1 MSVTIFPTNNLKFC
15 EENNLIETKIED
27 CLCKDAGCAIP
38 NCHYCQGTGEW
49 TEQIYPFELNLAN
62 GNFSTL
68 WNSLGLEFD
77 YCGEI
82 NSGELL
88 KAVSSLDS
96 ELLLRAN
103 FVDGENFYSFG
114 IDKNQAARYIKK
126 LHEICLEA
134 LKRGESVTWG

>member
-1 MSVTIFPTNNLKFC
+1 MSVTIFPTNNIKFC
-15 EENNLIETKIED
+15 KENNLIKIHVED
-27 CLCKDAGCAIP
+27 CLCADDINPK
-38 NCHYCQGTGEW
+38 CHYCQGTGKW
-49 TEQIYPFELNLAN
+49 TEEIYPFELNLAN
-62 GNFSTL
+62 ANFSTL

-88 KAVSSLDS
+88 NAVNSLDS

>member
-1 MSVTIFPTNNLKFC
+1 MSITIFPTNNLKFC
-15 EENNLIETKIED
+15 EENNLIKIHVED

-38 NCHYCQGTGEW
+38 HCHYCNGTGEW

-68 WNSLGLEFD
+68 WRTLGLEYD

-82 NSGELL
+82 DADTLSIAVQRFETELL
-88 KAVSSLDS
+88 YNNV
-96 ELLLRAN
+96 
-103 FVDGENFYSFG
+103 FSF
-114 IDKNQAARYIKK
+114 DQSRRYIKK
-126 LHEICLEA
+126 LYEICLEA